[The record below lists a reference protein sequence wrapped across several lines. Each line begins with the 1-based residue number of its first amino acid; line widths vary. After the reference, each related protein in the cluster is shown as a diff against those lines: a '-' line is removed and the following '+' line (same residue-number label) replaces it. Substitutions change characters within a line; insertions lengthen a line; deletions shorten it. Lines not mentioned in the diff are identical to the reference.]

1 AVSDSLVRAAVPLI
15 MQSKMTKAR
24 ISSFDLL
31 VHLRTRSNEQKKSR
45 DHTEDLISRMADMNS
60 MIYALEPGSQLDV
73 LDSGLEVVGK
83 DIEPLKKQSPY
94 TLLMMRVVEIG
105 LTVLLCLLALV
116 FAFRYALTEKR
127 TLEIKELL
135 QQKRANTRMTG
146 QPGGLQDK

>member
-1 AVSDSLVRAAVPLI
+1 
-15 MQSKMTKAR
+15 MTKAR

-105 LTVLLCLLALV
+105 LPVLLCLLALV

>member
-1 AVSDSLVRAAVPLI
+1 
-15 MQSKMTKAR
+15 MQSKLTKAR

-45 DHTEDLISRMADMNS
+45 DHTENLISRIADMNS
-60 MIYALEPGSQLDV
+60 IIYALEPGSPLDV
-73 LDSGLEVVGK
+73 LDSGLAVIGG

-105 LTVLLCLLALV
+105 LPVLLCLLALF

-135 QQKRANTRMTG
+135 QQKRDNARMEG
-146 QPGGLQDK
+146 MPDGLQEN